1 MGAFLSYSI
10 ISGLIMLAMYL
21 AYRLVLARDT
31 QHGFNRSVLL
41 CIYFVAFVLSPF
53 VISSGDISSGDN
65 ARILAIEGIE
75 CMETDATPLSQ
86 PIWSTLLIWL
96 FMVGM
101 AVVTVKTVLTWV
113 SLTNVIRKGKRIRR
127 DGYTLVVTDNE
138 RFAPFSWM
146 HYVVISRSDYTNN
159 FSVIAAH
166 ELRHVTCRHW
176 IDLLVAQIICI
187 VNWFNPAAWLM
198 RDELMLVHEYQADM
212 SVLEHGYDVQKYQM
226 LLIKKA
232 VGAKFPSLA
241 NSLNHSKLKKR
252 ISMMYKEKSSAG
264 RKFRALALVPMLAL
278 ALTVAGVPAVRAA
291 MSTISSSDVT
301 AGMGSETLPVNE
313 TTVRKFKVV
322 NISNDGNETTVTVR
336 GEGFGPNLTIS
347 SGAEFTN
354 NGTTHQ
360 AKSVDYKMT
369 DGIADIQV
377 TFPFSDELK
386 DAVMILFINSEK
398 VSFTLDGSES
408 VTVGTATLPATN
420 TDNAIKIEG
429 KFSAISD
436 DATFYFD
443 GKEISKSE
451 MKSLLTDNISSI
463 SVDKKAN
470 TVKITSKSNNGN
482 MVSSTGN
489 MKFYFDGKE
498 ISKEELNKLSADNI
512 EYITVNRKNNAVII
526 RSKE

>member
-1 MGAFLSYSI
+1 
-10 ISGLIMLAMYL
+10 
-21 AYRLVLARDT
+21 
-31 QHGFNRSVLL
+31 
-41 CIYFVAFVLSPF
+41 
-53 VISSGDISSGDN
+53 
-65 ARILAIEGIE
+65 
-75 CMETDATPLSQ
+75 
-86 PIWSTLLIWL
+86 
-96 FMVGM
+96 
-101 AVVTVKTVLTWV
+101 
-113 SLTNVIRKGKRIRR
+113 
-127 DGYTLVVTDNE
+127 
-138 RFAPFSWM
+138 
-146 HYVVISRSDYTNN
+146 
-159 FSVIAAH
+159 
-166 ELRHVTCRHW
+166 
-176 IDLLVAQIICI
+176 
-187 VNWFNPAAWLM
+187 
-198 RDELMLVHEYQADM
+198 
-212 SVLEHGYDVQKYQM
+212 
-226 LLIKKA
+226 
-232 VGAKFPSLA
+232 
-241 NSLNHSKLKKR
+241 
-252 ISMMYKEKSSAG
+252 MMYKEKSSAG

-313 TTVRKFKVV
+313 TTVRTFKVV

-386 DAVMILFINSEK
+386 DAVMILSINSEK

-451 MKSLLTDNISSI
+451 MKNLLTDNISSI